1 MTHTTM
7 SDILGPRFATVSI
20 DAARAL
26 SQLSLPTDAAI
37 LDVGTGSG
45 NFAIYLALQGYQVL
59 TGEPDTDQSRYA
71 RRDWA
76 ASAERAGVRDRIR
89 FQSFDASTL
98 PFENACFDAVFFFGV
113 LHHIPEEQRPAVLRE
128 ALRVSKPG
136 GAVVFFEPRRAMLDQ
151 IWVEDPHHPLAAN
164 PSLYL
169 PDAAV
174 TEHRIEG
181 DYMDIIFYSRER
193 PVAIS
198 PAAS

>member
-7 SDILGPRFATVSI
+7 SNILGPRFATVSI

-59 TGEPDTDQSRYA
+59 TGEPDTDQSMYA

-89 FQSFDASTL
+89 FQSFDASSL
-98 PFENACFDAVFFFGV
+98 PFAPESFDAVFFFGV
-113 LHHIPEEQRPAVLRE
+113 LHHIAEEQRAAVLRE
-128 ALRVSKPG
+128 ALRVVKPG

-151 IWVEDPHHPLAAN
+151 IWVEDPQHPLAAD

-169 PDAAV
+169 SDPTV
-174 TEHRIEG
+174 KERRIEG
-181 DYMDIIFYSRER
+181 DFMDIILYSRAQ
-193 PVAIS
+193 PDAGS